1 MVSESRI
8 LVSLLCLI
16 VSGQVSAADAEET
29 FANAEKYTVRI
40 NSTISRPFVEDKQG
54 AFFGAGF
61 MVDTKRRWIMTNAH
75 VVGHSPASLV
85 VITESGSRVAAR
97 KVYVDPYV
105 DVAIIELED
114 TDLSIGEAA
123 LGCDL
128 KPGTGH
134 PVGAYGHPWGLNF
147 TGTQGVISGSS
158 DIFGAKLLQTDTP
171 INGGNSGGPLISMKT
186 GQVVGINTS
195 SVNDDGDQNT
205 NFAVPISQACQI
217 LQLLQDGRDPSPPQ
231 LSVTFYDTISD
242 NDPLVVARSFLR
254 EDLLRLTSGDEIV
267 SVNETEV
274 MSESELVESL
284 RGRLD
289 DVRLVVRR
297 GDQVVKLKGKLEPRP
312 SITSRRGLYFVG
324 LLFGDAGFRDGAMLG
339 LGHDVMVQ
347 SVESG
352 SQANSSELSR
362 YDYVASVNDI
372 AIHDLD
378 HLSEVLGSVVSSDHN
393 QVTIEFVRFV
403 EDGDTGQLFHSLRRK
418 FRWSEPEY
426 VGAWDQNVTERLQ
439 AKAAIGKMPD

>member
-1 MVSESRI
+1 MLPESRF
-8 LVSLLCLI
+8 LVLLLCVM
-16 VSGQVSAADAEET
+16 VSGQASAADAEET
-29 FANAEKYTVRI
+29 FASAEKYTVRI
-40 NSTISRPFVEDKQG
+40 DSTISRPFVEDEQG
-54 AFFGAGF
+54 AFMGAGF
-61 MVDTKRRWIMTNAH
+61 MVDTKRRWVMTNAH
-75 VVGHSPASLV
+75 VVGYSPASLE
-85 VITESGSRVAAR
+85 VITKSGSRVAAR

-105 DVAIIELED
+105 DVAIIELEENN
-114 TDLSIGEAA
+114 LLIGEAT

-128 KPGTGH
+128 RPGTGH

-158 DIFGAKLLQTDTP
+158 DIFGAELLQTDTP

-186 GQVVGINTS
+186 SQVVGINTAS
-195 SVNDDGDQNT
+195 HSDDGDQNT

-242 NDPLVVARSFLR
+242 NDPLVVSRSFLSK
-254 EDLLRLTSGDEIV
+254 DLLRLVSGDEIV
-267 SVNETEV
+267 SANESEV
-274 MSESELVESL
+274 MSESDLVESL

-289 DVRLVVRR
+289 DVRLVVNR
-297 GDQVVKLKGKLEPRP
+297 GDQVVKLNGKLEPRP
-312 SITSRRGLYFVG
+312 SITSRKGLYFVG

-352 SQANSSELSR
+352 SQANSSQLIG
-362 YDYVASVNDI
+362 YDYVASVNNI
-372 AIHDLD
+372 PIRDLD
-378 HLSEVLGSVVSSDHN
+378 HLSEVLGSAVSSDIDE
-393 QVTIEFVRFV
+393 VTIDFVRFV
-403 EDGDTGQLFHSLRRK
+403 EDGETGQLFHSLRRQ

-426 VGAWDQNVTERLQ
+426 IGAWDQKVIERLK
-439 AKAAIGKMPD
+439 AKM

>member
-1 MVSESRI
+1 MAPESRI
-8 LVSLLCLI
+8 LVLLLCLI

-40 NSTISRPFVEDKQG
+40 DSTISRPFVEDDKG
-54 AFFGAGF
+54 AFIGAGF
-61 MVDTKRRWIMTNAH
+61 MVDTKRRWVMTNAH
-75 VVGHSPASLV
+75 VVGHSPASLE
-85 VITESGSRVAAR
+85 VITESGSRVVAR

-105 DVAIIELED
+105 DVAVIELEENN
-114 TDLSIGEAA
+114 LPIGEAT
-123 LGCDL
+123 LGCNL
-128 KPGTGH
+128 SPGTGH
-134 PVGAYGHPWGLNF
+134 PVGAYGHPWGFNF
-147 TGTQGVISGSS
+147 TGTQGVISGSI
-158 DIFGAKLLQTDTP
+158 DIFGAELLQTDTP

-186 GQVVGINTS
+186 GEVVGINTS
-195 SVNDDGDQNT
+195 SYSGDGDQNT
-205 NFAVPISQACQI
+205 NFAVPISQACRI

-231 LSVTFYDTISD
+231 LNVNFYDTIGD

-267 SVNETEV
+267 SANETEV

-324 LLFGDAGFRDGAMLG
+324 LLFGDAGFRDASMLG

-347 SVESG
+347 SVEPG
-352 SQANSSELSR
+352 SQADSSLLIG

-372 AIHDLD
+372 PIRDLD
-378 HLSEVLGSVVSSDHN
+378 HLSEVLGSVVSSAHN
-393 QVTIEFVRFV
+393 EVTIDFVRFV
-403 EDGDTGQLFHSLRRK
+403 EDGDTEQLFLSLRRT

-426 VGAWDQNVTERLQ
+426 VGAWNQKDIERLQ
-439 AKAAIGKMPD
+439 AKE